1 MQNQPPSAPPRRLHI
16 PLLIALVAFVA
27 WQGFQTVEVVSAHS
41 SLLAAREGQ
50 NGPIAEA
57 EQMQRQLNALAI
69 GTRELAQKGDAD
81 AKAIVDAFAKR
92 GLTFLP
98 ARPPVPR

>member
-1 MQNQPPSAPPRRLHI
+1 MQNQPPSASPRRLHI
-16 PLLIALVAFVA
+16 PLLITLVAFVA

-50 NGPIAEA
+50 NGPIGEA
-57 EQMQRQLNALAI
+57 EQTERQLRALVA
-69 GTRELAQKGDAD
+69 GTRELAQRGDAD

-98 ARPPVPR
+98 PRPPAPR

>member
-27 WQGFQTVEVVSAHS
+27 WQGFQTAEVVSAHS
-41 SLLAAREGQ
+41 SLVAARDGQ
-50 NGPIAEA
+50 AGPLAES
-57 EQMQRQLNALAI
+57 EQMQRQLTALVT
-69 GTRELAQKGDAD
+69 GTRDLAQKGDPD

-92 GLTFLP
+92 GLSFVP
-98 ARPPVPR
+98 PRPPAPR

>member
-27 WQGFQTVEVVSAHS
+27 WQGFQMAEVVSSHS
-41 SLLAAREGQ
+41 SLVAAREGQ
-50 NGPIAEA
+50 VGPLAES
-57 EQMQRQLNALAI
+57 EQMQRQLTALVT
-69 GTRELAQKGDAD
+69 GTRDLAQKGDPD

-92 GLTFLP
+92 GVTFVPPRSP
-98 ARPPVPR
+98 APR